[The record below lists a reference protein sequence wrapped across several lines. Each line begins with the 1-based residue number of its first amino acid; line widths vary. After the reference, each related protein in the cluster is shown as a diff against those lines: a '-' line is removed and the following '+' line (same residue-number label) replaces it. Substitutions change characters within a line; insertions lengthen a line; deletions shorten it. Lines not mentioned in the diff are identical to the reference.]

1 MDVLFLKILNMS
13 ISASWLILAIILFR
27 ALLKKAPKWIN
38 CALWVLVAVR
48 LLYPISFESSMSLV
62 PNPEPVPLEIFMVE
76 PPETHTDTIIDST
89 ANPNLPDVPSTVLD
103 TTVDMMQT
111 RSVYANATLIWISGV
126 AAMIAYAAIS
136 CIRVRRKVK
145 ASLRLR
151 DRIWICD
158 NIQTPFILG
167 CFKPKIYIPS
177 GTDEVQ
183 LPHIIAHENAHLK
196 RCDHWWKPFGY
207 LVLAIHWFNP
217 LVWIAYILLCRDIE
231 LACDEKVI
239 RELNQSESI
248 AYSEALLSCSV
259 NRRTV
264 MICPLAFGEVGVKER
279 VKRVLNYKKPAF
291 WIVVVAV
298 VASIVLGVCFLTNPK
313 GQPLHAPE
321 PFAHSY
327 RVESISYDAAHYNF
341 AYTPE
346 TAPLYNLTSDCTLM
360 ILEDKKSNE
369 WLQAGGFTEIALNE
383 GNFDEYFRI
392 DAIWDGTSA
401 NELRKNNEKAWKA
414 VVSPDIPDS
423 VFYYLMLQENGDVY
437 LTYGYF
443 NPANNA
449 DKKSD
454 DSSIRWVFKLA
465 RYDLLSCNAVSDGLN
480 CYIEPSYY
488 PNGFDFDYKSVVAG
502 SINDKGA
509 LVFDVD
515 WDTDAL
521 IISEDYY
528 AHGNI
533 IEKETYELERNA
545 DGKFVLE
552 VARRND
558 ENEHANYFIKGES
571 GTYVL
576 HIDFPFAPKTTD
588 LDTAI
593 HNAIMEHN
601 KDRYYKG
608 VFTCESHIVLATE
621 AGGPAS
627 AGQIGTLTV
636 YALAL
641 YEEYDLSEEGI
652 QSVSGGCS
660 PVALTFHVTETGYAL
675 SEYWES
681 GDGADYSDDIRDKF
695 PEDVLDTIWNPQN
708 HVDAL
713 KAENH
718 QKALDFSAQKGG
730 FQ

>member
-1 MDVLFLKILNMS
+1 
-13 ISASWLILAIILFR
+13 
-27 ALLKKAPKWIN
+27 
-38 CALWVLVAVR
+38 
-48 LLYPISFESSMSLV
+48 
-62 PNPEPVPLEIFMVE
+62 
-76 PPETHTDTIIDST
+76 
-89 ANPNLPDVPSTVLD
+89 
-103 TTVDMMQT
+103 
-111 RSVYANATLIWISGV
+111 
-126 AAMIAYAAIS
+126 
-136 CIRVRRKVK
+136 
-145 ASLRLR
+145 
-151 DRIWICD
+151 
-158 NIQTPFILG
+158 
-167 CFKPKIYIPS
+167 
-177 GTDEVQ
+177 
-183 LPHIIAHENAHLK
+183 
-196 RCDHWWKPFGY
+196 
-207 LVLAIHWFNP
+207 
-217 LVWIAYILLCRDIE
+217 
-231 LACDEKVI
+231 
-239 RELNQSESI
+239 
-248 AYSEALLSCSV
+248 
-259 NRRTV
+259 
-264 MICPLAFGEVGVKER
+264 
-279 VKRVLNYKKPAF
+279 
-291 WIVVVAV
+291 
-298 VASIVLGVCFLTNPK
+298 
-313 GQPLHAPE
+313 
-321 PFAHSY
+321 
-327 RVESISYDAAHYNF
+327 
-341 AYTPE
+341 
-346 TAPLYNLTSDCTLM
+346 
-360 ILEDKKSNE
+360 
-369 WLQAGGFTEIALNE
+369 
-383 GNFDEYFRI
+383 
-392 DAIWDGTSA
+392 
-401 NELRKNNEKAWKA
+401 
-414 VVSPDIPDS
+414 
-423 VFYYLMLQENGDVY
+423 MLQENGDVY
-437 LTYGYF
+437 MTHGYF
-443 NPANNA
+443 NPENNA

-502 SINDKGA
+502 SINDKGT

-521 IISEDYY
+521 IIGEDYY

-621 AGGPAS
+621 AVEPAS
-627 AGQIGTLTV
+627 AGQIETLTV

-652 QSVSGGCS
+652 QSVSGGCI

-675 SEYWES
+675 SEYWEP

-718 QKALDFSAQKGG
+718 RKALDFSAQKGDFKELVRG
-730 FQ
+730 LLTAICAKPAASSNPEDYIQANRAQYDELLRYGDSTLKFCFTQFLGAVRRICAGTSWRLYAKTGCTKWANRFFWPIQKD